1 MNTPGLGLEGEYS
14 RIRFKKENAPG
25 LDLEGEYSRFRL
37 RMRII
42 QVYV

>member
-25 LDLEGEYSRFRL
+25 LDLEGEYSRFRF
-37 RMRII
+37 RRRIFQI
-42 QVYV
+42 LV